1 MPAKLKPS
9 SKEYIKDKS
18 GKMTNKWFMKH
29 YTVSGATT
37 EELEKLYKSPS
48 YKRKKNL
55 IRTELEKR
63 GVEI

>member
-37 EELEKLYKSPS
+37 EELTKLYKSPHLIKG
-48 YKRKKNL
+48 KR
-55 IRTELEKR
+55 I
-63 GVEI
+63 

>member
-9 SKEYIKDKS
+9 SKQYIKDRN
-18 GKMTNKWFMKH
+18 GKMTNKWFMQH

-63 GVEI
+63 GVKL

>member
-1 MPAKLKPS
+1 MPAKLKQS
-9 SKEYIKDKS
+9 SKQYVKDKN

-37 EELEKLYKSPS
+37 EELTKLYKSSS

-55 IRTELEKR
+55 IRTELDKR
-63 GVEI
+63 GVNL